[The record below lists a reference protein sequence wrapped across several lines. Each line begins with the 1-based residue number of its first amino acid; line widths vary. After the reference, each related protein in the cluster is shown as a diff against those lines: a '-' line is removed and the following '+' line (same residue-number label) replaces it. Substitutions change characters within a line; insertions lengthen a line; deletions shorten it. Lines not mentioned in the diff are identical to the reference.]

1 MSEPASVGANNEPAS
16 VGANNE
22 LASVGA
28 DNEPASVGQ
37 TPLRIE
43 VVYALPDRQHV
54 EALLLP
60 AGARVAE
67 ALAAVADRAPF
78 SGLALG
84 QMPIGVHGEVVTPER
99 MLKDHDRVEVYRPL
113 MLDPLEAR
121 RRRGLDQASSSSS
134 GGRSG

>member
-1 MSEPASVGANNEPAS
+1 MSESASVGANSEPAS
-16 VGANNE
+16 A
-22 LASVGA
+22 
-28 DNEPASVGQ
+28 GQ
-37 TPLRIE
+37 APLRIE
-43 VVYALPDRQHV
+43 VVYGLADRQHV

-60 AGARVAE
+60 AGACVAD

-99 MLKDHDRVEVYRPL
+99 LLRDHDRVEVYRPL